1 MPPVWAWRIDFSC
14 DSSPGFP
21 LGSVL
26 LSLLRQCLG
35 VAGLSF
41 PLHSQEADAFPNTV
55 QCFAHFVPGSPW
67 RLGTSR
73 SSSHPRGPL
82 GDIKAVSPLS
92 SCPPAS
98 DGIAGH
104 CSTCLWCWGCPLW
117 MGCCILPGCFGGLR
131 TELLM
136 DSSPCVPG
144 KISPG
149 LCWSLGL
156 TTQRLCSRIFIS
168 ALLGCVPGVS
178 D

>member
-1 MPPVWAWRIDFSC
+1 MTLRLCPCCPH
-14 DSSPGFP
+14 
-21 LGSVL
+21 VL
-26 LSLLRQCLG
+26 L
-35 VAGLSF
+35 
-41 PLHSQEADAFPNTV
+41 PLMAS
-55 QCFAHFVPGSPW
+55 
-67 RLGTSR
+67 LGTA
-73 SSSHPRGPL
+73 PRACGA
-82 GDIKAVSPLS
+82 GDAL
-92 SCPPAS
+92 C
-98 DGIAGH
+98 G
-104 CSTCLWCWGCPLW
+104 WGAA
-117 MGCCILPGCFGGLR
+117 CCILPGCFGGLR